1 MPKLAKQHTHPGYYN
16 AAGKR
21 VPNVTTVAKLIQA
34 PEGLIH
40 WAWQLGVDGKDY
52 REERD
57 AAATAGHICHHM
69 IESSIKGREI
79 TFDDGIDEETKGLAV
94 RGFQGFQ
101 RWAESTKFS
110 LIQTE
115 VVVISEKYQYGGR
128 LDCIATVNGE
138 PCIVDWKT
146 SKKSSPMPAWLP
158 QVAAYRQGWNE
169 THRGEQVKSCH
180 LMQLR
185 KADAGFSHHYLP
197 PETMDLGFRAFLA
210 CLELYDLRKQVEKL
224 F

>member
-1 MPKLAKQHTHPGYYN
+1 MATLAKEHTHPGYYN
-16 AAGKR
+16 AAGER
-21 VPNVTTVAKLIQA
+21 IPNVTTIAKLIQA

-40 WAWQLGVDGKDY
+40 WAWDLGTKGQDY
-52 REERD
+52 RAVRD
-57 AAATAGHICHHM
+57 DAATAGHACHAM
-69 IESSIKGREI
+69 IECAIKGQ
-79 TFDDGIDEETKGLAV
+79 TFVPADMDEETLGLAT
-94 RGFQGFQ
+94 QGFRAFQ
-101 RWAESTKFS
+101 SWLASANFA
-110 LIQTE
+110 LIRTE
-115 VVVISEKYQYGGR
+115 VVVVSERYQYGGR

-158 QVAAYRQGWNE
+158 QVAAYRQAWNE
-169 THRGEQVKSCH
+169 THRGEQVKACH